1 MSHRIPAGAGSTE
14 FIRFIAMPHGLRT
27 TFLVLI
33 AVAVVGWLLPR
44 SLRASIRQS
53 AEAILRRPKLLV
65 FLIWLVALVPM
76 VYLTVIVRQ
85 YGVNVPVLDD
95 WAMAPLVVKAHTG
108 QIHLA
113 DIFQQ
118 QQEART
124 VLPNLIFILSAWLE
138 WNVRDQMLISVISSV
153 LTAAGIFVLLR
164 RSQLNLAALAICFW
178 LIVLALFSTAPF
190 ELWIFASGF
199 PSFLPLLFL
208 VSALTVIDA
217 NLPILGKFLICA
229 GLAAASTFTLAHGL
243 LAWGLTFP
251 VLLISKRP
259 LRWRFWLGLWLGAMA
274 ICAVVYF
281 WGYEKPAYLPPF
293 APSVSLL
300 DYNRFFLEFLGCGLA
315 YSLNH
320 QPETAATIFGL
331 VQIALLL
338 LALFLT
344 AKRRRDREFVA
355 SVVPWFALA
364 FFSLGSAFLATLGR
378 VAYGVTYA
386 LSSRYAPFSVGLTI
400 AVIALTGVI
409 FSHPLRRVVT
419 SPRWRIITAVILVS
433 AYLVPYRFVAGNTL
447 LFVQHYSADDRLAK
461 AGLFFCQVFDSAP
474 IIKRYIFPPRPEHV
488 VQYSAALDD
497 LKLIKPPLA
506 RSNLLSALPHEATD
520 GSRVAGLCET
530 ILDRGENFQAS
541 GWALLKTKRR
551 NADCVAVFAESPG
564 TEPTL
569 IGLSDSV
576 EMRWDIAR
584 AGWPNDYLWSGWR
597 ATLPRAAIPPNAK
610 LSFWAVD
617 ADEPRLYRLEEK
629 GR

>member
-1 MSHRIPAGAGSTE
+1 MA
-14 FIRFIAMPHGLRT
+14 FGLRT
-27 TFLVLI
+27 SILALIAAGVIGWALPRRILANIIERIQTISRRIASVAMKRPRLVL
-33 AVAVVGWLLPR
+33 VAVWV
-44 SLRASIRQS
+44 
-53 AEAILRRPKLLV
+53 
-65 FLIWLVALVPM
+65 VALIPIVQ
-76 VYLTVIVRQ
+76 LTLVVRH
-85 YGVNVPVLDD
+85 YGVNVPTLDD
-95 WAMAPLVVKAHTG
+95 WAMAPLIVKAHTG
-108 QIHLA
+108 QLHVA

-124 VLPNLIFILSAWLE
+124 ALPNLIFILSAWHE

-164 RSQLNLAALAICFW
+164 RSRLNLPALAICFW

-208 VSALTVIDA
+208 VTALTIIET
-217 NLPILGKFLICA
+217 NLPIVAKFLICA
-229 GLAAASTFTLAHGL
+229 ALAAASTFTLAHGL
-243 LAWGLTFP
+243 LAWVLTFP
-251 VLLISKRP
+251 VILFSQRP
-259 LRWRFWLGLWLGAMA
+259 LRWRFWLGLWCGATA
-274 ICAVVYF
+274 ICAALYF
-281 WGYEKPAYLPPF
+281 RGYEKPAYLPPF
-293 APSVSLL
+293 APTVSLL

-320 QPETAATIFGL
+320 HPETAATIFGV

-338 LALFLT
+338 LALFFT
-344 AKRRRDREFVA
+344 AKRRGDREFVA

-364 FFSLGSAFLATLGR
+364 LFSLGSAFLATLGR
-378 VAYGVTYA
+378 VGYGVNYA
-386 LSSRYAPFSVGLTI
+386 LSSRYAPFSVGLTV

-409 FSHPLRRVVT
+409 FADRFRRVRA
-419 SPRWRIITAVILVS
+419 SRRWRIITATILVF
-433 AYLVPYRFVAGNTL
+433 AYLVPYRFASGNTL
-447 LFVQHYSADDRLAK
+447 WFLEHYSADDRLAK
-461 AGLFFCQVFDSAP
+461 AGLFFCQVIDASP

-497 LKLIKPPLA
+497 LGLLRPPLA
-506 RSNLLSALPHEATD
+506 RSNRLSALPHEAAD
-520 GSRVAGLCET
+520 GSRPAGLCET
-530 ILDRGENFQAS
+530 IVDRGENYQAS
-541 GWALLKTKRR
+541 GWALLKGKRR

-569 IGLSDSV
+569 IALSDSV

-597 ATLPRAAIPPNAK
+597 VTLPRAAIPPNAR

-617 ADEPRLYRLEEK
+617 ADEPRLYQLEE
-629 GR
+629 RAR